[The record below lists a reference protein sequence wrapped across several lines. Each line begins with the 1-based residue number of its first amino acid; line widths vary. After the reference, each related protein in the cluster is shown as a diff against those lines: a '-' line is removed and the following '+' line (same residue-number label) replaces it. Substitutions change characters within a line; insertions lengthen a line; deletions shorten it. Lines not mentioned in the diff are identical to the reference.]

1 LPDDIW
7 SDIIRWRNTPLKDE
21 IMDHTQ
27 IEVTNAQQVASLV
40 SGTGSSTEF
49 SASKSVAYRIPVHLC
64 AVVDSM
70 AAKAGK
76 SRNAM
81 LNLLV
86 QVGIDSVRSQLQ
98 DDVVE
103 ALQHGEAEALSRL
116 LNETTETIAE

>member
-1 LPDDIW
+1 
-7 SDIIRWRNTPLKDE
+7 
-21 IMDHTQ
+21 
-27 IEVTNAQQVASLV
+27 
-40 SGTGSSTEF
+40 
-49 SASKSVAYRIPVHLC
+49 
-64 AVVDSM
+64 M

-116 LNETTETIAE
+116 LNETTETLAE